1 MSTPQA
7 CNAYLRPLRDAMDVL
22 GGKWKIPIIMLLS
35 IKERRFK
42 EIQREIG
49 VTAKVLSAELKD
61 LESHEL
67 VRRTVYDTVPISVE
81 YALTDYGRTLERV
94 IGEIRE
100 WGVHHRERILE
111 RAEPLPAAAHQH

>member
-1 MSTPQA
+1 MTSPQA

-22 GGKWKIPIIMLLS
+22 GGKWKIPVIMLLAL
-35 IKERRFK
+35 KERRFK

-49 VTAKVLSAELKD
+49 VTAKVLSNELKD

-67 VRRTVYDTVPISVE
+67 VKRTVYDTVPVSVE
-81 YALTDYGRTLERV
+81 YALTDYGRTLEGV
-94 IGEIRE
+94 IGHIRE

-111 RAEPLPAAAHQH
+111 RTES

>member
-1 MSTPQA
+1 MTSPQA

-22 GGKWKIPIIMLLS
+22 GGKWKIPVIMLLS

-111 RAEPLPAAAHQH
+111 RA

>member
-1 MSTPQA
+1 MSSPQA
-7 CNAYLRPLRDAMDVL
+7 CNAYLRPVRDAMDVL

-35 IKERRFK
+35 LKERRFK

-49 VTAKVLSAELKD
+49 VTAKVLSQELKD

-67 VRRTVYDTVPISVE
+67 VRRTVFDTVPISVE

-94 IGEIRE
+94 IGEIRQ
-100 WGVHHRERILE
+100 WGVLHRERILE
-111 RAEPLPAAAHQH
+111 HS